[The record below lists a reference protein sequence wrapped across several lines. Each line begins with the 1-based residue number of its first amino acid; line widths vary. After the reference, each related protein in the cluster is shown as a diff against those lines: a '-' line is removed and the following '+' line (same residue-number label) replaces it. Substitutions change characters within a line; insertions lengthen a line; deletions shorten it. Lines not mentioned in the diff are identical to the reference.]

1 MSRLLVCGDGLLGTQ
16 ILEFEM
22 TPTSVLVNVRVA
34 NNEIGGLRPI
44 ADLARRAMG
53 TRPNSG

>member
-1 MSRLLVCGDGLLGTQ
+1 LVCGDGLLGTQ